1 MTSFETYRPGR
12 REMVFYYLVGSAA
25 GAAIGWLFYRS
36 LIPSLG
42 LCVLP
47 LLFRSRYLHIR
58 QEQKL
63 EEINMQ
69 FKDVLYAFSDS
80 AASGRQA
87 ASAISSARQNLVRIY
102 GEKNLLARAFTE
114 MDLRIRQTNES
125 PEKMLMDFSRE
136 CGIEDIRNFIEIYCI
151 CIRSGG
157 DREKA
162 IDKAAQIIGEKIGLR
177 QELRSILSQKK
188 LEAVILCS
196 ITPLILLFLQL
207 SSSDYTD
214 VLYTTLPGRLIMTL
228 CLLAV
233 GFAALMC
240 LKIMDIRI

>member
-1 MTSFETYRPGR
+1 MTSFETYRPGK
-12 REMVFYYLVGSAA
+12 REMILYYLIGGAA
-25 GAAIGWLFYRS
+25 GAGIGWLFYRS
-36 LIPSLG
+36 LIPALV
-42 LCVLP
+42 LCILP
-47 LLFRSRYLHIR
+47 FLFRSRYLDLR
-58 QEQKL
+58 REQKL

-87 ASAISSARQNLVRIY
+87 AAAIRSAGQNLVRIY

-114 MDLRIRQTNES
+114 MDQRIRQTNES
-125 PEKMLMDFSRE
+125 PEKMLMDFSRD

-162 IDKAAQIIGEKIGLR
+162 IDKAAEIIGEKIGLR

-188 LEAVILCS
+188 LEALILCS

-228 CLLAV
+228 CLMAV